1 MTIEP
6 DHNDSGYISVI
17 KPKGWSSN
25 QLLSKLKWLFQMKK
39 AGHGG
44 TLDPFATGIVPI
56 FFGEATKFSNRILES
71 NKEYIAELKL
81 GFESS
86 TGDTEGEVLK
96 DNSFNKDNLPKDLEK
111 ILDEFIGV
119 QKQTPPKYSALKY
132 NGKPYYEYARAG
144 IEIPIKKRDIEIYSI
159 NLINFTGQQITF
171 QVSCSKG
178 TYIRTLGEDIAK
190 QIGTKGYLTNLE
202 RIKVG
207 KIKKINSFL
216 VEQIEELSLEDRKK
230 LLKPIYELL
239 DLPKMK
245 LNSMDTQN
253 ILNGQSLDIE
263 FDNGEVLLFL
273 EKTFIGVGDSDG
285 KKIKPVRLIS
295 NKIKLT

>member
-1 MTIEP
+1 MISGL
-6 DHNDSGYISVI
+6 DLNDSGYISVI

-25 QLLSKLKWLFQMKK
+25 QLLSKLKWLLQIKK

-86 TGDTEGEVLK
+86 TGDTEGELSK
-96 DNSFNKDNLPKDLEK
+96 DDSFNEEKLPRNLEN
-111 ILDEFIGV
+111 ILNEFLGV
-119 QKQTPPKYSALKY
+119 QRQTPPKYSALKY

-144 IEIPIKKRDIEIYSI
+144 IEIPIKTREIEIFSI
-159 NLINFTGQQITF
+159 DLVNFTNQQITF

-190 QIGTKGYLTNLE
+190 KIGTKGYLTNLE
-202 RIKVG
+202 RIRVG
-207 KIKKINSFL
+207 KIKKIDSFS
-216 VEQIEELSLEDRKK
+216 VEQIEELSLEERKK
-230 LLKPIYELL
+230 LLKPVYQLLEL
-239 DLPKMK
+239 PNIE
-245 LNSMDTQN
+245 LNNTDTRN
-253 ILNGQSLDIE
+253 ILNGQNLDIAIE
-263 FDNGEVLLFL
+263 AGEILLFY
-273 EKTFIGVGDSDG
+273 EKTFIGIGISDG
-285 KKIKPVRLIS
+285 EMIKPVRLIRS
-295 NKIKLT
+295 KIN

>member
-1 MTIEP
+1 MISGL
-6 DHNDSGYISVI
+6 DLNDSGYISVI

-25 QLLSKLKWLFQMKK
+25 QLLSKLKWLLQIKK

-86 TGDTEGEVLK
+86 TGDTEGELSK
-96 DNSFNKDNLPKDLEK
+96 DDSFNEEKLPHNLEN
-111 ILDEFIGV
+111 ILNEFLGI

-144 IEIPIKKRDIEIYSI
+144 IDIPLKTREIEIFSI
-159 NLINFTGQQITF
+159 NLVNFMNQQITF

-190 QIGTKGYLTNLE
+190 KIGTKGYLTNLE
-202 RIKVG
+202 RIRVG
-207 KIKKINSFL
+207 KIKKIDSFS
-216 VEQIEELSLEDRKK
+216 VEQIEELPIEERKK
-230 LLKPIYELL
+230 LLKPVYQLL
-239 DLPKMK
+239 ELPKIE
-245 LNSMDTQN
+245 LNNNDTKN
-253 ILNGQSLDIE
+253 ILNGQNLDIAIE
-263 FDNGEVLLFL
+263 AGEILLFF
-273 EKTFIGVGDSDG
+273 EKTFIGIGISDG
-285 KKIKPVRLIS
+285 EIIKPVRLIRS
-295 NKIKLT
+295 KIN

>member
-1 MTIEP
+1 MISGL
-6 DHNDSGYISVI
+6 DLNDSGYISVI

-25 QLLSKLKWLFQMKK
+25 QLLSKLKWLLQIKK

-86 TGDTEGEVLK
+86 TGDTEGELSK
-96 DNSFNKDNLPKDLEK
+96 DDSFNEEKLPSNLEN
-111 ILDEFIGV
+111 ILNEFLGV
-119 QKQTPPKYSALKY
+119 QRQTPPKYSALKY

-144 IEIPIKKRDIEIYSI
+144 IEIPIKTREIEIFSI
-159 NLINFTGQQITF
+159 DLVNFTNQKITF

-190 QIGTKGYLTNLE
+190 KIGTKGYLTNLE
-202 RIKVG
+202 RIRVG
-207 KIKKINSFL
+207 KIKKIDSFS
-216 VEQIEELSLEDRKK
+216 VEQIEELPIDERKK
-230 LLKPIYELL
+230 LLKPVYQLL
-239 DLPKMK
+239 ELPKIE
-245 LNSMDTQN
+245 LNDMDTRN
-253 ILNGQSLDIE
+253 ILNGQNLDIAIE
-263 FDNGEVLLFL
+263 VGEILLFS
-273 EKTFIGVGDSDG
+273 EKTFIGIGFSDG
-285 KKIKPVRLIS
+285 EMIKPVRLIRS
-295 NKIKLT
+295 KIN

>member
-1 MTIEP
+1 MISGL
-6 DHNDSGYISVI
+6 DLNDSGYISVI

-25 QLLSKLKWLFQMKK
+25 QLLSKLKWLFKIKK

-86 TGDTEGEVLK
+86 TGDTEGELSK
-96 DNSFNKDNLPKDLEK
+96 DDSFNEEKLPSNLEN
-111 ILDEFIGV
+111 ILNEFLGV
-119 QKQTPPKYSALKY
+119 QRQTPPKYSALKY

-144 IEIPIKKRDIEIYSI
+144 IEIPIKTREIEIFSI
-159 NLINFTGQQITF
+159 NLVNFMNQQITF

-190 QIGTKGYLTNLE
+190 KIGTKGYLTNLE
-202 RIKVG
+202 RIRVG
-207 KIKKINSFL
+207 KIKKIDSFS
-216 VEQIEELSLEDRKK
+216 VEQIEELPIDERKK
-230 LLKPIYELL
+230 LLKPVYQLL
-239 DLPKMK
+239 ELPKIE
-245 LNSMDTQN
+245 LNNTETRN
-253 ILNGQSLDIE
+253 ILNGQNLDIAIE
-263 FDNGEVLLFL
+263 AGEILLFY
-273 EKTFIGVGDSDG
+273 EKTFIGIGISDG
-285 KKIKPVRLIS
+285 EMIKPVRLIRS
-295 NKIKLT
+295 KIN

>member
-1 MTIEP
+1 MISGL
-6 DHNDSGYISVI
+6 DLNDSGYISVI

-25 QLLSKLKWLFQMKK
+25 QLLSKLKWLLQIKK

-86 TGDTEGEVLK
+86 TGDTEGELSK
-96 DNSFNKDNLPKDLEK
+96 DDSFNEEKLPSNLEN
-111 ILDEFIGV
+111 ILNEFLGV
-119 QKQTPPKYSALKY
+119 QRQTPPKYSALKY

-144 IEIPIKKRDIEIYSI
+144 IEIPIKTREIEIFSMD
-159 NLINFTGQQITF
+159 LVNFTNQQITF

-190 QIGTKGYLTNLE
+190 KIGTIGYLTNLE
-202 RIKVG
+202 RIRVG
-207 KIKKINSFL
+207 KIKKIDSFS
-216 VEQIEELSLEDRKK
+216 VEQIEELPIDERKK
-230 LLKPIYELL
+230 LLKPVYQLL
-239 DLPKMK
+239 ELPKIE
-245 LNSMDTQN
+245 LNNTETRN
-253 ILNGQSLDIE
+253 ILNGQNLDIAI
-263 FDNGEVLLFL
+263 NAGEILLFS
-273 EKTFIGVGDSDG
+273 EKTFIGIGISDG
-285 KKIKPVRLIS
+285 EMIKPVRLIRS
-295 NKIKLT
+295 KIN

>member
-1 MTIEP
+1 MISGL
-6 DHNDSGYISVI
+6 DLNDSGYISVI

-25 QLLSKLKWLFQMKK
+25 QLLSKLKWLLQIKK

-86 TGDTEGEVLK
+86 TGDTEGELLK
-96 DNSFNKDNLPKDLEK
+96 DDSFNEKKLPRNLEN
-111 ILDEFIGV
+111 ILNEFLGI
-119 QKQTPPKYSALKY
+119 QRQTPPKYSALKY

-144 IEIPIKKRDIEIYSI
+144 IEIPIKTREIEIFSI
-159 NLINFTGQQITF
+159 DLVNFTNQKITF

-190 QIGTKGYLTNLE
+190 KIGTKGYLTNLE
-202 RIKVG
+202 RIRVG
-207 KIKKINSFL
+207 KIKKIDSFS
-216 VEQIEELSLEDRKK
+216 VEQIEELSIEKRKK
-230 LLKPIYELL
+230 LLKPVYQLIE
-239 DLPKMK
+239 LPKIE
-245 LNSMDTQN
+245 LNNTDTKN
-253 ILNGQSLDIE
+253 ILNGQNLDIAI
-263 FDNGEVLLFL
+263 NAGEILLFS
-273 EKTFIGVGDSDG
+273 EKTFIGIGISDG
-285 KKIKPVRLIS
+285 EMIKPVRLIRA
-295 NKIKLT
+295 KIN

>member
-1 MTIEP
+1 MISGL
-6 DHNDSGYISVI
+6 DLNDSGYISVI

-25 QLLSKLKWLFQMKK
+25 QLLSKLKWLLQIKK

-86 TGDTEGEVLK
+86 TGDTEGELSK
-96 DNSFNKDNLPKDLEK
+96 DDSFNEEKLPSNLEN
-111 ILDEFIGV
+111 ILNEFLGV
-119 QKQTPPKYSALKY
+119 QRQTPPKYSALKY

-144 IEIPIKKRDIEIYSI
+144 IEIPIKTREIEIFSI
-159 NLINFTGQQITF
+159 DLVNFTNQQITF

-190 QIGTKGYLTNLE
+190 KIGTKGYLTNLE
-202 RIKVG
+202 RIRVG
-207 KIKKINSFL
+207 KIKKIDSFS
-216 VEQIEELSLEDRKK
+216 VDQIEELPIDERKK
-230 LLKPIYELL
+230 LLKPVYQLL
-239 DLPKMK
+239 ELPKIE
-245 LNSMDTQN
+245 LNNTDTRK
-253 ILNGQSLDIE
+253 ILNGQNLDIAIE
-263 FDNGEVLLFL
+263 AGEILLFF
-273 EKTFIGVGDSDG
+273 EKTFIGIGISDG
-285 KKIKPVRLIS
+285 EMIKPVRLIRS
-295 NKIKLT
+295 KIN

>member
-1 MTIEP
+1 MISGL
-6 DHNDSGYISVI
+6 DLNNSGYISVI

-25 QLLSKLKWLFQMKK
+25 QLLSKLKWLLQIKK

-86 TGDTEGEVLK
+86 TGDTEGELLK
-96 DNSFNKDNLPKDLEK
+96 DDSFNEAKLPRNLEN
-111 ILDEFIGV
+111 ILNEFLGI
-119 QKQTPPKYSALKY
+119 QTQTPPKYSALKY

-144 IEIPIKKRDIEIYSI
+144 IEIPIKTREIEIFSI
-159 NLINFTGQQITF
+159 DLVNFTNQQITF

-190 QIGTKGYLTNLE
+190 KIGTIGYLTNLE
-202 RIKVG
+202 RIRVG
-207 KIKKINSFL
+207 KIKKIDSFS
-216 VEQIEELSLEDRKK
+216 VEQIEELSIEERKK
-230 LLKPIYELL
+230 LLKPVYQLL
-239 DLPKMK
+239 ELPKIE
-245 LNSMDTQN
+245 LNNTDTRN
-253 ILNGQSLDIE
+253 ILNGQNLDIE
-263 FDNGEVLLFL
+263 IEAGEILLFS
-273 EKTFIGVGDSDG
+273 EKTFIGIGISDG
-285 KKIKPVRLIS
+285 EIIKPVRLIRS
-295 NKIKLT
+295 KIN

>member
-1 MTIEP
+1 MISGL
-6 DHNDSGYISVI
+6 DLNDSGYISVI

-25 QLLSKLKWLFQMKK
+25 QLLSKLKWLLQIKK

-86 TGDTEGEVLK
+86 TGDTEGELSK
-96 DNSFNKDNLPKDLEK
+96 DDSFDEEKLPSNLEN
-111 ILDEFIGV
+111 ILNEFLGV
-119 QKQTPPKYSALKY
+119 QRQTPPKYSALKY

-144 IEIPIKKRDIEIYSI
+144 IEIPIKTREIEIFSI
-159 NLINFTGQQITF
+159 DLVNFTNQQITF

-190 QIGTKGYLTNLE
+190 KIGTKGYLTNLE
-202 RIKVG
+202 RIRVG
-207 KIKKINSFL
+207 KIKKIDSFS
-216 VEQIEELSLEDRKK
+216 VEQIEELSLEERKK
-230 LLKPIYELL
+230 LLKPVYQLLEL
-239 DLPKMK
+239 PNIE
-245 LNSMDTQN
+245 LNNTDTRN
-253 ILNGQSLDIE
+253 ILNGQNLDIAIE
-263 FDNGEVLLFL
+263 AGEILLFY
-273 EKTFIGVGDSDG
+273 EKTFIGIGISDG
-285 KKIKPVRLIS
+285 EMIKPVRLIRS
-295 NKIKLT
+295 KIN

>member
-1 MTIEP
+1 MISGL
-6 DHNDSGYISVI
+6 DLNDSGYISVI

-25 QLLSKLKWLFQMKK
+25 QLLSKLKWLLQIKK

-86 TGDTEGEVLK
+86 TGDTEGELSK
-96 DNSFNKDNLPKDLEK
+96 DDSFNEEKLPHNLEN
-111 ILDEFIGV
+111 ILNEFLGI

-144 IEIPIKKRDIEIYSI
+144 IEIPIKKREIEIFSI
-159 NLINFTGQQITF
+159 DLVNFTNQQITF
-171 QVSCSKG
+171 KVSCSKG

-190 QIGTKGYLTNLE
+190 KIGTKGYLTNLE
-202 RIKVG
+202 RIGVG
-207 KIKKINSFL
+207 KIKKIDSFS
-216 VEQIEELSLEDRKK
+216 VEQIEELPIEERKK
-230 LLKPIYELL
+230 LLKPVYQLL
-239 DLPKMK
+239 ELPKFE
-245 LNSMDTQN
+245 LNNNDTRN
-253 ILNGQSLDIE
+253 ILNGQILDISIE
-263 FDNGEVLLFL
+263 VGEILLFF
-273 EKTFIGVGDSDG
+273 EKTFIGIGISDG
-285 KKIKPVRLIS
+285 EMIKPVRLIRS
-295 NKIKLT
+295 KIN

>member
-1 MTIEP
+1 MISGL
-6 DHNDSGYISVI
+6 DLNDSGYISVI

-25 QLLSKLKWLFQMKK
+25 QLLSKLKWLLQIKK

-86 TGDTEGEVLK
+86 TGDTEGELSK
-96 DNSFNKDNLPKDLEK
+96 DDSFDEEKLPSNLEN
-111 ILDEFIGV
+111 ILNEFLGV
-119 QKQTPPKYSALKY
+119 QRQTPPKYSALKY

-144 IEIPIKKRDIEIYSI
+144 IEIPIKTREIEIFSI
-159 NLINFTGQQITF
+159 DLVNFTNQQITF

-190 QIGTKGYLTNLE
+190 KIGTKGYLTNLE
-202 RIKVG
+202 RIRVG
-207 KIKKINSFL
+207 KIKKIDSFS
-216 VEQIEELSLEDRKK
+216 VEQIEELSLEERKK
-230 LLKPIYELL
+230 LLKPIYQLLEL
-239 DLPKMK
+239 PNIE
-245 LNSMDTQN
+245 LNNNDTRN
-253 ILNGQSLDIE
+253 ILNGQNLNIAIE
-263 FDNGEVLLFL
+263 AGEILLFY
-273 EKTFIGVGDSDG
+273 EKTFIGIGISDG
-285 KKIKPVRLIS
+285 EMIKPVRLIRS
-295 NKIKLT
+295 KIN

>member
-1 MTIEP
+1 MISGLDLNE
-6 DHNDSGYISVI
+6 SGYISVI

-25 QLLSKLKWLFQMKK
+25 QLLSKLKWLLQIKK

-86 TGDTEGEVLK
+86 TGDTEGELSK
-96 DNSFNKDNLPKDLEK
+96 DDSFNEEKLPSNLEN
-111 ILDEFIGV
+111 ILNEFLGI
-119 QKQTPPKYSALKY
+119 QRQTPPKYSALKY

-144 IEIPIKKRDIEIYSI
+144 IEIPIKTREIEIFSI
-159 NLINFTGQQITF
+159 DLVNFTNHQITF

-190 QIGTKGYLTNLE
+190 KIGTKGYLTNLE
-202 RIKVG
+202 RIRVG
-207 KIKKINSFL
+207 KIKKIDSFS
-216 VEQIEELSLEDRKK
+216 VDQIEELSIEERKK
-230 LLKPIYELL
+230 LLKPIYQLL
-239 DLPKMK
+239 ELPKIE
-245 LNSMDTQN
+245 LNNNDTKN
-253 ILNGQSLDIE
+253 ILNGQNLDIAIEAGE
-263 FDNGEVLLFL
+263 FLLFF
-273 EKTFIGVGDSDG
+273 EKTFIGIGISDG
-285 KKIKPVRLIS
+285 EMIKPVRLIRS
-295 NKIKLT
+295 KIN

>member
-1 MTIEP
+1 MSLGL
-6 DHNDSGYISVI
+6 DLNDSGYISVI

-25 QLLSKLKWLFQMKK
+25 QLLSKLKWLFQIKK

-44 TLDPFATGIVPI
+44 TLDPFATGIVPV
-56 FFGEATKFSNRILES
+56 FFGESTKFSNRILES

-86 TGDTEGEVLK
+86 TGDTEGEITK
-96 DNSFNKDNLPKDLEK
+96 DSSFDNENLPRNLKN
-111 ILDEFIGV
+111 ILNEFIGV

-144 IEIPIKKRDIEIYSI
+144 IEIPLKKREIEIFSI
-159 NLINFTGQQITF
+159 DLVNFTNQQITF

-190 QIGTKGYLTNLE
+190 KIGTKGYLTNLE
-202 RIKVG
+202 RIRVG
-207 KIKKINSFL
+207 TIKKIDSFS
-216 VEQIEELSLEDRKK
+216 VEQIEELSIDNRKK

-239 DLPKMK
+239 ELPKIQ
-245 LNSMDTQN
+245 LNYTDTTN
-253 ILNGQSLDIE
+253 ILNGQNLVIE
-263 FDNGEVLLFL
+263 IESGEILLFS
-273 EKTFIGVGDSDG
+273 EKNFIGIGISDG
-285 KKIKPVRLIS
+285 KIIKPVRLIRS
-295 NKIKLT
+295 KIN

>member
-1 MTIEP
+1 MISGL
-6 DHNDSGYISVI
+6 DLNDSGYISVI

-25 QLLSKLKWLFQMKK
+25 QLLSKLKWLLQIKK

-86 TGDTEGEVLK
+86 TGDTEGELSK
-96 DNSFNKDNLPKDLEK
+96 DDSFNEEKLPRNLEN
-111 ILDEFIGV
+111 ILNEFLGV
-119 QKQTPPKYSALKY
+119 QRQTPPKYSALKY

-144 IEIPIKKRDIEIYSI
+144 IEIPIKTREIEIFSI
-159 NLINFTGQQITF
+159 DLVNFTNQQITF

-190 QIGTKGYLTNLE
+190 KIGTKGYLTNLE
-202 RIKVG
+202 RIRVG
-207 KIKKINSFL
+207 KIKKIDSFS
-216 VEQIEELSLEDRKK
+216 VEQIEELSLEERKK
-230 LLKPIYELL
+230 LLKPVYQLLEL
-239 DLPKMK
+239 PNIE
-245 LNSMDTQN
+245 LNNTDTRN
-253 ILNGQSLDIE
+253 ILNGQNLDITIE
-263 FDNGEVLLFL
+263 AGEILLFY
-273 EKTFIGVGDSDG
+273 EKTFIGIGISDG
-285 KKIKPVRLIS
+285 EMIKPVRLIRS
-295 NKIKLT
+295 KIN

>member
-1 MTIEP
+1 MISGL
-6 DHNDSGYISVI
+6 DLNDSGYISVI

-25 QLLSKLKWLFQMKK
+25 QLLSKLKWLLQIKK

-86 TGDTEGEVLK
+86 TGDTEGELSK
-96 DNSFNKDNLPKDLEK
+96 DDSFNEEKLPSNLEN
-111 ILDEFIGV
+111 ILNEFLGV
-119 QKQTPPKYSALKY
+119 QRQTPPKYSALKY

-144 IEIPIKKRDIEIYSI
+144 IEIPIKTREIEIFSI
-159 NLINFTGQQITF
+159 DLVNFTSQQITF

-190 QIGTKGYLTNLE
+190 KIGTKGDLTNLE
-202 RIKVG
+202 RIRVG
-207 KIKKINSFL
+207 KIKKIDSFS
-216 VEQIEELSLEDRKK
+216 VKQIEELSIEERKK
-230 LLKPIYELL
+230 LLKPVYQLL
-239 DLPKMK
+239 ELPKIK
-245 LNSMDTQN
+245 LNNMDTIN
-253 ILNGQSLDIE
+253 ILNGQNLDIAIE
-263 FDNGEVLLFL
+263 AGEILLFY
-273 EKTFIGVGDSDG
+273 EKTFIGIGISDG
-285 KKIKPVRLIS
+285 EMIKPVRLIRS
-295 NKIKLT
+295 KIN

>member
-1 MTIEP
+1 MISGL
-6 DHNDSGYISVI
+6 DLNDSGYISVI

-25 QLLSKLKWLFQMKK
+25 QLLSKLKWLLQIKK

-86 TGDTEGEVLK
+86 TGDTEGELSK
-96 DNSFNKDNLPKDLEK
+96 DDSFNEEKLPPNLQN
-111 ILDEFIGV
+111 ILNEFLGV
-119 QKQTPPKYSALKY
+119 QRQTPPKHSALKY

-144 IEIPIKKRDIEIYSI
+144 IEIPIKTREIEIFSI
-159 NLINFTGQQITF
+159 DLINFTNQQITF

-190 QIGTKGYLTNLE
+190 KIGTKGYLTNLE
-202 RIKVG
+202 RIRVG
-207 KIKKINSFL
+207 KIKKRDSFS
-216 VEQIEELSLEDRKK
+216 VERIEELPIEERKK
-230 LLKPIYELL
+230 LLKPVYQLL
-239 DLPKMK
+239 ELPKIE
-245 LNSMDTQN
+245 LNDVDTRN
-253 ILNGQSLDIE
+253 ILNGQNLDIAIE
-263 FDNGEVLLFL
+263 VGEILLFF
-273 EKTFIGVGDSDG
+273 ERTFIGIGISDG
-285 KKIKPVRLIS
+285 EMIKPVRLIRS
-295 NKIKLT
+295 KIN

>member
-1 MTIEP
+1 MSLGL
-6 DHNDSGYISVI
+6 DLNDSGYISVI

-25 QLLSKLKWLFQMKK
+25 QLLSKLKWLFQIKK

-44 TLDPFATGIVPI
+44 TLDPFATGIVPV
-56 FFGEATKFSNRILES
+56 FFGESTKFSNRILES

-86 TGDTEGEVLK
+86 TGDTEGEITK
-96 DNSFNKDNLPKDLEK
+96 DSSFDNENLPRNLKN
-111 ILDEFIGV
+111 ILNEFIGV

-144 IEIPIKKRDIEIYSI
+144 IEIPLKKREIEIFSI
-159 NLINFTGQQITF
+159 DLVNFTNQQITF

-190 QIGTKGYLTNLE
+190 KIGTKGYLTNLE
-202 RIKVG
+202 RIRVG
-207 KIKKINSFL
+207 TIKKIDSFS
-216 VEQIEELSLEDRKK
+216 VEQIEELSIDNRKT

-239 DLPKMK
+239 ELPKIQ
-245 LNSMDTQN
+245 LNHTDTTN
-253 ILNGQSLDIE
+253 ILNGQNLVIE
-263 FDNGEVLLFL
+263 IESGEILLFS
-273 EKTFIGVGDSDG
+273 EKNFIGIGISDG
-285 KKIKPVRLIS
+285 KIIKPVRLIRS
-295 NKIKLT
+295 KIN

>member
-1 MTIEP
+1 MISGL
-6 DHNDSGYISVI
+6 DLNDSGYISVI

-25 QLLSKLKWLFQMKK
+25 QLLSKLKWLFQIKK

-44 TLDPFATGIVPI
+44 TLDPFATGIVPV
-56 FFGEATKFSNRILES
+56 FFGESTKFSNRILES

-86 TGDTEGEVLK
+86 TGDTEGEITK
-96 DNSFNKDNLPKDLEK
+96 DSSFDNENLPRNLKN
-111 ILDEFIGV
+111 ILNEFIGV

-144 IEIPIKKRDIEIYSI
+144 IEIPLKKREIEIFSI
-159 NLINFTGQQITF
+159 DLVNFANQQITF

-190 QIGTKGYLTNLE
+190 KIGTKGYLTNLE
-202 RIKVG
+202 RIRVG
-207 KIKKINSFL
+207 AIKKIDSFS
-216 VEQIEELSLEDRKK
+216 VEQIEELSIDNRKK

-239 DLPKMK
+239 ELPKIQ
-245 LNSMDTQN
+245 LNHTDTTN
-253 ILNGQSLDIE
+253 ILNGQNLVIE
-263 FDNGEVLLFL
+263 IESGEILLFS
-273 EKTFIGVGDSDG
+273 EKNFIGIGISDG
-285 KKIKPVRLIS
+285 KIIKPVRLIRS
-295 NKIKLT
+295 KIN

>member
-1 MTIEP
+1 MISGL
-6 DHNDSGYISVI
+6 DLNDSGYISVI

-25 QLLSKLKWLFQMKK
+25 QLLSKLKWLLQIKK

-86 TGDTEGEVLK
+86 TGDTEGELSK
-96 DNSFNKDNLPKDLEK
+96 DDSFDEEKLPSNLEN
-111 ILDEFIGV
+111 ILNEFLGV
-119 QKQTPPKYSALKY
+119 QRQTPPKYSALKY

-144 IEIPIKKRDIEIYSI
+144 IEIPIKTREIEIFSI
-159 NLINFTGQQITF
+159 DLVNFTNQQITF

-190 QIGTKGYLTNLE
+190 KIGTKGYLTNLE
-202 RIKVG
+202 RIRVG
-207 KIKKINSFL
+207 NIKKIDSFS
-216 VEQIEELSLEDRKK
+216 VEQIEELPLEERKK
-230 LLKPIYELL
+230 ILKPVYQLLEFPKIEL
-239 DLPKMK
+239 
-245 LNSMDTQN
+245 NNTDTRN
-253 ILNGQSLDIE
+253 ILNGQNLDIAIE
-263 FDNGEVLLFL
+263 AGEILLFY
-273 EKTFIGVGDSDG
+273 EKTFIGIGISDG
-285 KKIKPVRLIS
+285 EIIKPVRLIS
-295 NKIKLT
+295 TKIN

>member
-1 MTIEP
+1 MSLGL
-6 DHNDSGYISVI
+6 DLNNSGYISVI

-25 QLLSKLKWLFQMKK
+25 QLLSKLKWLFQIKK

-44 TLDPFATGIVPI
+44 TLDPFATGIVPV
-56 FFGEATKFSNRILES
+56 FFGESTKFSNRILES

-86 TGDTEGEVLK
+86 TGDTEGEITK
-96 DNSFNKDNLPKDLEK
+96 DSSFDNENLPRNLKN
-111 ILDEFIGV
+111 ILNEFIGV

-144 IEIPIKKRDIEIYSI
+144 IEIPLKKREIEIFSI
-159 NLINFTGQQITF
+159 DLVNFTNQQITF

-190 QIGTKGYLTNLE
+190 KIGTKGYLTNLE
-202 RIKVG
+202 RIRVG
-207 KIKKINSFL
+207 TIKKIDSFS
-216 VEQIEELSLEDRKK
+216 VEQIEELSIDNRKK

-239 DLPKMK
+239 ELPKIQ
-245 LNSMDTQN
+245 LNHTDTTN
-253 ILNGQSLDIE
+253 ILNGQNLVIE
-263 FDNGEVLLFL
+263 IESGEILLFS
-273 EKTFIGVGDSDG
+273 EKNFIGIGISDG
-285 KKIKPVRLIS
+285 KIIKPVRLIRS
-295 NKIKLT
+295 KIN

>member
-1 MTIEP
+1 MISGL
-6 DHNDSGYISVI
+6 DLNDSGYISVI

-25 QLLSKLKWLFQMKK
+25 QLLSKLKWLLQIKK

-86 TGDTEGEVLK
+86 TGDTEGELSK
-96 DNSFNKDNLPKDLEK
+96 DDSFNEEKLPRNLEN
-111 ILDEFIGV
+111 ILNEFLGI
-119 QKQTPPKYSALKY
+119 QRQTPPKYSALKY

-144 IEIPIKKRDIEIYSI
+144 IEIPIKTREIEIFSI
-159 NLINFTGQQITF
+159 DLVNFTNQQITF

-190 QIGTKGYLTNLE
+190 KIGTKGYLTNLE
-202 RIKVG
+202 RIRVG
-207 KIKKINSFL
+207 KIKKIDSFS
-216 VEQIEELSLEDRKK
+216 VEQIEELSIEERKK
-230 LLKPIYELL
+230 LLKPVYQLL
-239 DLPKMK
+239 DLPKIE
-245 LNSMDTQN
+245 LNNTDTIN
-253 ILNGQSLDIE
+253 ILNGQSLDIAIE
-263 FDNGEVLLFL
+263 AGEILLFF
-273 EKTFIGVGDSDG
+273 EKTFIGIGISDG
-285 KKIKPVRLIS
+285 EIIKPVRLIRS
-295 NKIKLT
+295 KIN